1 MLMDIQGN
9 AVVLYVYQLV
19 NDEVKVDKLEF
30 KKKA

>member
-1 MLMDIQGN
+1 MDIQGN